1 MLRWVRANRARCG
14 LLALFALALQLYL
27 SFGHI
32 HAEDL
37 GLAPP
42 AGVIAQAGAA
52 GHDGGSGPADHDDHD
67 VCAICVTLGLTA
79 SSVVPVAAPLAVPVA
94 SEFAWPQ
101 DFISPRLEARFAA
114 SFHARAPPHA

>member
-1 MLRWVRANRARCG
+1 MLRWVRANRSRCG

-42 AGVIAQAGAA
+42 AEVTAQAGADT
-52 GHDGGSGPADHDDHD
+52 HGSGPPPTDHDEHD
-67 VCAICVTLGLTA
+67 VCAICAALSLTA
-79 SSVVPVAAPLAVPVA
+79 SSVLPAVAPLPVPLA
-94 SEFAWPQ
+94 SHWAW
-101 DFISPRLEARFAA
+101 
-114 SFHARAPPHA
+114 